1 MSLAVTFAAIP
12 YRRTGVVEMSDVGQV
27 ILCTVLLLAIAVV
40 ALVALKRKGWLGR
53 WLGESATA
61 DQAPAIRRIAQ
72 TRLSRGTV
80 VHLIE
85 VTGRRLVVV
94 ESKSHIRMLPSDAV
108 ESHDPNL

>member
-27 ILCTVLLLAIAVV
+27 ILCTLLLLAIAVV
-40 ALVALKRKGWLGR
+40 ALVVFKRKGWLAR
-53 WLGESATA
+53 WLGESAA
-61 DQAPAIRRIAQ
+61 SDQTPVIKRIAQ
-72 TRLSRGTV
+72 TRLSRSTV

-94 ESKSHIRMLPSDAV
+94 ESKSHIHMLRPDAV
-108 ESHDPNL
+108 ESHDRIL